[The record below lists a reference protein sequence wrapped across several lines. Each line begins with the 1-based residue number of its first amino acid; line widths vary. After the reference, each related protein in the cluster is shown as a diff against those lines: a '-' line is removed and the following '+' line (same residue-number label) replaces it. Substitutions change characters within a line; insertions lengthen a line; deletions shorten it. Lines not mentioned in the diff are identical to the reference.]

1 MSAPLTADRRRAIR
15 RLAVELSGSHGGE
28 RALLLRAA
36 RMLCRRGTTVR
47 WTSTPLGV
55 DATIAGR
62 RVALRGGGA
71 AGCACDE
78 VDHRSVT
85 CSHVWA
91 LLLLLILES
100 RERYGGAT

>member
-1 MSAPLTADRRRAIR
+1 M
-15 RLAVELSGSHGGE
+15 ELGGSHSGE
-28 RALLLRAA
+28 RAFLLRAA
-36 RMLCRRGTTVR
+36 RMLRRPGTTVR

-55 DATIAGR
+55 NATIAGC

-71 AGCACDE
+71 VGCACDE
-78 VDHRSVT
+78 VDHRSAT

-100 RERYGGAT
+100 RERSGGA